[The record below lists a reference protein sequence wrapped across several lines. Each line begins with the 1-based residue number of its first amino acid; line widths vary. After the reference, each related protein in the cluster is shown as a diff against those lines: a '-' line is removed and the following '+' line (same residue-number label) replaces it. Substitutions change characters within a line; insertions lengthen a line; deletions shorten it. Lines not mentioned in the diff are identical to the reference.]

1 MLTIFLNSKATGPFW
16 KLLKNLWII
25 RYICVNSK
33 WPKSTLALL
42 VFFNLPSFWKWHSQ
56 MFICKCWN
64 IYHMEFLITSDTD
77 MLLKQDHVS
86 IAFRYF
92 DYQLFIRS
100 HLLCRPLNM
109 GKLGHVYYGGGRI
122 LKCQHIPLE
131 KNVSLVA
138 KWFYLEKW
146 IPQSFV
152 FKFMKLFTHSVT
164 ANWYANFSRS
174 VESGELPVCLRLY
187 DFFVFVRKDS
197 GLKVLFLLNLFNMVK
212 IKEKCTHAIA
222 CIHCIIQKH
231 I

>member
-109 GKLGHVYYGGGRI
+109 GKLGHVYYGGGEDP
-122 LKCQHIPLE
+122 K
-131 KNVSLVA
+131 VS
-138 KWFYLEKW
+138 
-146 IPQSFV
+146 
-152 FKFMKLFTHSVT
+152 THSTGKECFLGGEVVLSWKMDT
-164 ANWYANFSRS
+164 TKFCFQVYEIVYPFSN
-174 VESGELPVCLRLY
+174 C
-187 DFFVFVRKDS
+187 
-197 GLKVLFLLNLFNMVK
+197 
-212 IKEKCTHAIA
+212 
-222 CIHCIIQKH
+222 
-231 I
+231 

>member
-1 MLTIFLNSKATGPFW
+1 MTFTNVHMQMLK
-16 KLLKNLWII
+16 
-25 RYICVNSK
+25 Y
-33 WPKSTLALL
+33 
-42 VFFNLPSFWKWHSQ
+42 LPHG
-56 MFICKCWN
+56 I
-64 IYHMEFLITSDTD
+64 
-77 MLLKQDHVS
+77 
-86 IAFRYF
+86 F
-92 DYQLFIRS
+92 DYQWYWHAFETGSRFNCIQIFWLPTIHQISFTMQTLKHGETWACI
-100 HLLCRPLNM
+100 LW
-109 GKLGHVYYGGGRI
+109 GGGGI